1 MSAKNAK
8 REGRARMLRWTT
20 ISTAGA
26 EWTGIIPTQNGWT
39 GTFPIQAYWMDWN
52 ISHPKPY
59 NSLQNTVL
67 HMPSRLEFSC
77 RSNEMQFFHVQWAA
91 ETFQA
96 DNYWLI

>member
-1 MSAKNAK
+1 
-8 REGRARMLRWTT
+8 
-20 ISTAGA
+20 
-26 EWTGIIPTQNGWT
+26 
-39 GTFPIQAYWMDWN
+39 MDWN